1 LRRRLAYA
9 ARHQREELAMLV
21 YVIRRLG
28 QSLFA
33 IAVMAVLVFVGVY
46 AIGNPVDILISP
58 DATELDR
65 QAQIARLGLDKP
77 LWEQFALFVTNVL
90 HGDLGNSFVY
100 GAPAMGLIL
109 QRLPATLELA
119 FVALAISVLVGVPL
133 GVLAGLKPDTIAG
146 RSIMAGSILGFSL
159 PNFWQGMMLILI
171 FAVILGWLPA
181 GGRGQTVDVL
191 GMQVS
196 FLTRDGL
203 AHLILPAIN
212 LALFKLSLVIR
223 LARAATREVA
233 LQDYV
238 KFARAKGLSERR
250 IVLVHIL
257 KTIMI
262 PITTVLGLELASMI
276 AFGIVT
282 ETVFAWPGMGKL
294 LINSISLL
302 DRPII
307 VAYLML
313 TVFLIVMINLIVDIL
328 YAILDPRLSLKD
340 MKA

>member
-1 LRRRLAYA
+1 
-9 ARHQREELAMLV
+9 MLV
-21 YVIRRLG
+21 YMIRRFG

-33 IAVMAVLVFVGVY
+33 IAAMALLVFVGVY

-58 DATELDR
+58 EATELDR
-65 QAQIARLGLDKP
+65 EAQIIRLGLDKP
-77 LWEQFALFVTNVL
+77 LWEQFLLYVVNVAR
-90 HGDLGNSFVY
+90 GDLGNSFVY
-100 GAPAMGLIL
+100 GTPALTLIL

-119 FVALAISVLVGVPL
+119 LVALAISVFLGVPL
-133 GVLAGLKPDTIAG
+133 GVIAGLRPDTAAG

-181 GGRGQTVDVL
+181 GGRGTTADVL
-191 GMQVS
+191 GLQLS
-196 FLTRDGL
+196 IFTRDGL

-282 ETVFAWPGMGKL
+282 ETVFSWPGMGKL
-294 LINSISLL
+294 LIDSIELL
-302 DRPII
+302 DRPVI

-313 TVFLIVMINLIVDIL
+313 TVFMIVMINLVVDVL
-328 YAILDPRLSLKD
+328 YAVLDPRINLKD
-340 MKA
+340 VTT

>member
-1 LRRRLAYA
+1 
-9 ARHQREELAMLV
+9 MLV
-21 YVIRRLG
+21 YMIRRFG

-33 IAVMAVLVFVGVY
+33 IAAMALLVFVGVY
-46 AIGNPVDILISP
+46 TIGNPVDILISP
-58 DATELDR
+58 EATELDR
-65 QAQIARLGLDKP
+65 EAQIIRLGLDKP
-77 LWEQFALFVTNVL
+77 LWEQFLLYVVNVAR
-90 HGDLGNSFVY
+90 GDLGNSFVY
-100 GAPAMGLIL
+100 GTPALTLIL

-119 FVALAISVLVGVPL
+119 LVALAISVFLGVPL
-133 GVLAGLKPDTIAG
+133 GVIAGLRPDTAAG

-181 GGRGQTVDVL
+181 GGRGTTADVL
-191 GMQVS
+191 GLQLS
-196 FLTRDGL
+196 IFTRDGL

-282 ETVFAWPGMGKL
+282 ETVFSWPGMGKL
-294 LINSISLL
+294 LIDSIELL
-302 DRPII
+302 DRPVI

-313 TVFLIVMINLIVDIL
+313 TVFMIVMINLVVDVL
-328 YAILDPRLSLKD
+328 YAVLDPRISLKD
-340 MKA
+340 VTT

>member
-1 LRRRLAYA
+1 
-9 ARHQREELAMLV
+9 MLV
-21 YVIRRLG
+21 YMIRRFG
-28 QSLFA
+28 QSVFA
-33 IAVMAVLVFVGVY
+33 IAVMALLVFVGVY
-46 AIGNPVDILISP
+46 AIGNPVDILINP
-58 DATELDR
+58 EAT
-65 QAQIARLGLDKP
+65 QADIEAQMVRLGLDKP
-77 LWEQFALFVTNVL
+77 LWEQFFIYVGNVL
-90 HGDLGNSFVY
+90 RGDLGNSFVF
-100 GAPAMGLIL
+100 GTPAMSLIL

-119 FVALAISVLVGVPL
+119 LVALAISVFLGVPL
-133 GVLAGLKPDTIAG
+133 GVIAGLRPETATG

-181 GGRGQTVDVL
+181 GGRGATVDVL
-191 GMQVS
+191 GVPLS
-196 FLTRDGL
+196 IFTADGL

-223 LARAATREVA
+223 LARAATREVV

-282 ETVFAWPGMGKL
+282 ETVFSWPGMGKL
-294 LINSISLL
+294 LIDSIELL
-302 DRPII
+302 DRPVI

-313 TVFLIVMINLIVDIL
+313 TVFMIVMINLVVDIL
-328 YAILDPRLSLKD
+328 YAVLDPRISLRD
-340 MKA
+340 AAT